1 MGTIRTK
8 RQDLGAFR
16 CHNSVGAIQ
25 SGQLG
30 RKYLSGNASAGL
42 QCEES
47 TTFFFTK
54 ESAARGPFPGAV
66 TAVAVLVVLMRG
78 SSMTTPVGLGR
89 CREGRGC
96 VCKAHFCT
104 YPSSPPETETYF
116 FLSLGRLPPTQWL
129 PRPFLRPISD
139 CSFFKAQGHPQRFS
153 GKKVAGW
160 CRGVIQ
166 LDGSWTQLV
175 PRKQQ
180 KKHNWVYFSVKI

>member
-1 MGTIRTK
+1 MP
-8 RQDLGAFR
+8 
-16 CHNSVGAIQ
+16 
-25 SGQLG
+25 QLG
-30 RKYLSGNASAGL
+30 GGYSERPAWAQISEWKCFGRATVRRINN
-42 QCEES
+42 
-47 TTFFFTK
+47 FFFRK

-180 KKHNWVYFSVKI
+180 KKQHNWVYFSVKI